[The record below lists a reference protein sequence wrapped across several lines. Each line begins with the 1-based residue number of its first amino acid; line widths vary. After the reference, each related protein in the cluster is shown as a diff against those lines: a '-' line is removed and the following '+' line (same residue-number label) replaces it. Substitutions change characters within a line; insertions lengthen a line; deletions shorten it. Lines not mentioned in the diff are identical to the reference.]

1 MRAKPGRS
9 LRNAVLVPTVI
20 ALLLSLGAQPAVA
33 RDSIQTFLLAARAD
47 DVSVINQM
55 PGLGLDDRLRDDLG
69 NTLLMVAIREGG
81 ERLALALLR
90 QPQWQEKALLE
101 QENRLGENALMLASI
116 KGLRSVAEALI
127 QRGAEVN
134 REGWTALHY
143 AATSGHVDLIQL
155 LSEHSAYVD
164 ATSPNGTTPIMMAVR
179 FNHRPAAAAL
189 IAVGADP
196 TQSNQ
201 AGLTARDY
209 AIQNNNKDL
218 AFWIEGE
225 EIAFTN
231 RYLKR
236 LSKPSIQDLELTKNG
251 ASSPAKPNKDG
262 LDMVTVVPS
271 KPPVIEE
278 PKDKSKDSAKD
289 ATKDPTKDSSKDAP
303 KGDVEVFGGI
313 R

>member
-1 MRAKPGRS
+1 MRAKADRP
-9 LRNAVLVPTVI
+9 LRDTVLVPAVI
-20 ALLLSLGAQPAVA
+20 ALLALFAQPAFA
-33 RDSIQTFLLAARAD
+33 RDSLQTFLLAARAD
-47 DVSVINQM
+47 DVSVVIQM
-55 PGLGLDDRLRDDLG
+55 PELGLDERLRDDLG

-81 ERLALALLR
+81 ERLALSLLR
-90 QPQWQEKALLE
+90 QPVWQEKSLLE
-101 QENRLGENALMLASI
+101 QENRLGENALMLAAI

-155 LSEHSAYVD
+155 LAEHSAYVD
-164 ATSPNGTTPIMMAVR
+164 ATSPNGTTPIMMATR

-189 IAVGADP
+189 IAAGADP

-209 AIQNNNKDL
+209 ANQNNNKDL

-236 LSKPSIQDLELTKNG
+236 LSKPVSKDTEITRT
-251 ASSPAKPNKDG
+251 APASPAK
-262 LDMVTVVPS
+262 
-271 KPPVIEE
+271 
-278 PKDKSKDSAKD
+278 
-289 ATKDPTKDSSKDAP
+289 DAP
-303 KGDVEVFGGI
+303 QSDVEVFGGI

>member
-1 MRAKPGRS
+1 MPAAI
-9 LRNAVLVPTVI
+9 AVV
-20 ALLLSLGAQPAVA
+20 ALLAQPAFA
-33 RDSIQTFLLAARAD
+33 RDSLQTFLLAARAD
-47 DVSVINQM
+47 DASVVAQM
-55 PGLGLDDRLRDDLG
+55 PGLGLDERLRDDLG

-81 ERLALALLR
+81 ERLALSLLR
-90 QPQWQEKALLE
+90 QPIWQQRSLLE

-116 KGLRSVAEALI
+116 KGLRGVAETLI
-127 QRGAEVN
+127 QLGAEVN

-155 LSEHSAYVD
+155 LTEQSAYVD
-164 ATSPNGTTPIMMAVR
+164 AASPNGTTPIMMAVR

-189 IAVGADP
+189 IAAGADP

-209 AIQNNNKDL
+209 ANQNNNKDL

-236 LSKPSIQDLELTKNG
+236 LSKLSSQDTEIGKTGAASPTK
-251 ASSPAKPNKDG
+251 PTKDG
-262 LDMVTVVPS
+262 LDVVTVVPS
-271 KPPVIEE
+271 KPPVVEE
-278 PKDKSKDSAKD
+278 PKDKSRDSPKDTSKD
-289 ATKDPTKDSSKDAP
+289 TAKDAP

>member
-1 MRAKPGRS
+1 MRATRPLSNR
-9 LRNAVLVPTVI
+9 LRFTIPALVI
-20 ALLLSLGAQPAVA
+20 ALGLAGSPVLA
-33 RDSIQTFLLAARAD
+33 RDSLQGFLLAARAD
-47 DVSVINQM
+47 DTSIVAQM
-55 PGLGLDDRLRDDLG
+55 PGLGLDERTSDELG
-69 NTLLMVAIREGG
+69 NTLLMVAIREGAG
-81 ERLALALLR
+81 RLALALMQ
-90 QPQWQEKALLE
+90 QPVWQQKAVLD
-101 QENRLGENALMLASI
+101 QDNRLGENALMLAAI
-116 KGLRSVAEALI
+116 KGLRPVAEALI

-143 AATSGHVDLIQL
+143 AASSGHVDLITL
-155 LSEHSAYVD
+155 LTENAAYVD
-164 ATSPNGTTPIMMAVR
+164 AASPNGTTPIMMAAR

-189 IAVGADP
+189 IAAGADP

-209 AIQNNNKDL
+209 ANQNNNKDL

-236 LSKPSIQDLELTKNG
+236 LSKQTGQDADGRQSG
-251 ASSPAKPNKDG
+251 APGAAKPSNDTV
-262 LDMVTVVPS
+262 DVVTVTPS
-271 KPPVIEE
+271 KPPVVED
-278 PKDKSKDSAKD
+278 PKDK
-289 ATKDPTKDSSKDAP
+289 P

>member
-1 MRAKPGRS
+1 MPARPGRLLS
-9 LRNAVLVPTVI
+9 KTVLMPTAI
-20 ALLLSLGAQPAVA
+20 ALLALFAQPAFA
-33 RDSIQTFLLAARAD
+33 RDSLQTFLLAARAD
-47 DVSVINQM
+47 DVSVVAQM
-55 PGLGLDDRLRDDLG
+55 PGLGLDERLRDDLG

-81 ERLALALLR
+81 ERLALSLLR
-90 QPQWQEKALLE
+90 QPLWQQKALLE

-116 KGLRSVAEALI
+116 KGLRPVAEALI
-127 QRGAEVN
+127 QHGAEVN

-155 LSEHSAYVD
+155 LTEQSAYVD
-164 ATSPNGTTPIMMAVR
+164 AASPNGTTPIMMAVR

-189 IAVGADP
+189 IAAGADP

-236 LSKPSIQDLELTKNG
+236 LAKPSVQDSEVIKTGSANL
-251 ASSPAKPNKDG
+251 AKPSKDG
-262 LDMVTVVPS
+262 VDVVTVVPS
-271 KPPVIEE
+271 KPPVVEE
-278 PKDKSKDSAKD
+278 PRDKSKESPKDASKDTVKDTAKD
-289 ATKDPTKDSSKDAP
+289 IP

>member
-1 MRAKPGRS
+1 MQDRPGRS
-9 LRNAVLVPTVI
+9 IRTLVVIPAVVALFALV
-20 ALLLSLGAQPAVA
+20 AQPIFA
-33 RDSIQTFLLAARAD
+33 RNSLQTFLLAARAD
-47 DVSVINQM
+47 DVSVVAQM
-55 PGLGLDDRLRDDLG
+55 PGLGLDERLRDDLG

-81 ERLALALLR
+81 ERLALALLQ
-90 QPQWQEKALLE
+90 QPLWQQKDVLE
-101 QENRLGENALMLASI
+101 LENRLGENALMLASI

-155 LSEHSAYVD
+155 LADHSAYVD
-164 ATSPNGTTPIMMAVR
+164 AASPNGTTPIMMAVR

-209 AIQNNNKDL
+209 ANQNNNKDL

-236 LSKPSIQDLELTKNG
+236 LSKPSDQNPLDAKVGSL
-251 ASSPAKPNKDG
+251 SPAKPNKDG
-262 LDMVTVVPS
+262 LDVVTVVPS
-271 KPPVIEE
+271 KPPVIED
-278 PKDKSKDSAKD
+278 PKDKPKDGAKD
-289 ATKDPTKDSSKDAP
+289 GP